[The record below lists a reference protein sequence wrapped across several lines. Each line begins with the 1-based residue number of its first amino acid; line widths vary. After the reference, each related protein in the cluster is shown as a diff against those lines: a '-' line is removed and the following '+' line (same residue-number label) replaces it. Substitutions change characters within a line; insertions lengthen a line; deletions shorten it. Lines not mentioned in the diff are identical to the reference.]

1 MQKNLLMLANFG
13 VVCGAGALLLAAV
26 FFYGMRPSEIEQPAF
41 DVQKAHLPKSAF
53 LLSKKSYETIGNPFI
68 ELNFVPPSMRLPDLR
83 NQLVFYGKNGRP
95 DAVAEKQLMH
105 FAMAGTKNT
114 ISVST
119 GEKLYLVYD
128 KKGTGSKYAFS
139 PGNAET
145 SLWIESSCQGGSDA
159 TVKVCMKNEKGELVS
174 EPQNNSQFNIPEKEY
189 ARFSGGVWEIGKTRV
204 DGTLLA
210 RQRARWFGPDM
221 FLGKHGGDEFQDVSG
236 KQGID
241 FAGATENDSSYSVFV
256 KVGDCLIWK
265 DDRWNVAAPG
275 QETLGHP
282 LLIVK
287 KIDDRVMN
295 LELWDVEGRGKMPLN
310 LLKASDPFVVQNV
323 QDDFKFVGART
334 RTQFIFEVKDE
345 RLTLKPHDWLLLTPE
360 GWKKLD
366 TVQAIDDYV
375 ARKTQGVLFVFDE
388 VSKKDERQVLVGTV
402 FNPTRSQM
410 ETIEIP
416 MQSVNGTAPANAV
429 TAKKGTKTNK
439 VREEV
444 SSEEQSSDS
453 TPYAKHQDRD

>member
-1 MQKNLLMLANFG
+1 MQKNLLMLANLG
-13 VVCGAGALLLAAV
+13 VVCGAGVLLIAAAL
-26 FFYGMRPSEIEQPAF
+26 FYGMRPSEIEQSSF

-53 LLSKKSYETIGNPFI
+53 LLSKKSYEAIGNPFT

-95 DAVAEKQLMH
+95 DAGADKQLLH
-105 FAMAGTKNT
+105 FAMTGTKNT
-114 ISVST
+114 LSVAT

-128 KKGTGSKYAFS
+128 KKGSGSKYAFS
-139 PGNAET
+139 PSNNET
-145 SLWIESSCQGGSDA
+145 SLWIEANCQGADA
-159 TVKVCMKNEKGELVS
+159 CVKVCMKNEKGELVS
-174 EPQNNSQFNIPEKEY
+174 EPQNNAQFTIPEKEY

-210 RQRARWFGPDM
+210 RQRARWFGPDV
-221 FLGKHGGDEFQDVSG
+221 FLQKHGGDEFEDMQG

-241 FAGATENDSSYSVFV
+241 FGDSDNNYSVYV

-265 DDRWNVAAPG
+265 DEKWNVVTAG
-275 QETLGHP
+275 QQTLGHP

-287 KIDDRVMN
+287 KIDERVMN

-310 LLKASDPFVVQNV
+310 LLKANDPFVAQNV

-334 RTQFIFEVKDE
+334 RTQFIFEIKDD

-366 TVQAIDDYV
+366 SVQAIDDYV
-375 ARKTQGVLFVFDE
+375 SRKTQGVLFVFDE
-388 VSKKDERQVLVGTV
+388 VAKKDERQVLVGTV
-402 FNPTRSQM
+402 FNPTRSQH
-410 ETIEIP
+410 ETIEIS
-416 MQSVNGTAPANAV
+416 MQSVNATAPTNAV
-429 TAKKGTKTNK
+429 TAKKGNKTK
-439 VREEV
+439 VREVV